1 MEDPSRAGRDCFGG
15 FLVNCDSLLIWKV
28 ASPGTRTRPGK
39 VIAARLSK
47 VQAEEMADTLRK
59 DGVDVVVYRA

>member
-1 MEDPSRAGRDCFGG
+1 MNTDH
-15 FLVNCDSLLIWKV
+15 LLIWKV

-47 VQAEEMADTLRK
+47 VQADEMAAGKRELR
-59 DGVDVVVYRA
+59 DLA

>member
-1 MEDPSRAGRDCFGG
+1 MTTDH
-15 FLVNCDSLLIWKV
+15 LLIWKV
-28 ASPGTRTRPGK
+28 AAPGTRTRPGK

-59 DGVDVVVYRA
+59 DGAEVGRGRLTDYSGSQEAKR